1 MTDTTVYMLT
11 TVDNPWDP
19 FTHFDEWNTYD
30 MMMGYHTCS
39 YLARIAKS
47 SEDLSEPDQVSVIQ
61 NAIDSIL
68 EENVSGMWIK
78 VAENGGR
85 EMSTRGEGV

>member
-1 MTDTTVYMLT
+1 MTDTTWMLT
-11 TVDNPWDP
+11 TVDNPYDP
-19 FTHFDEWNTYD
+19 FTQFDEWNNYD
-30 MMMGYHTCS
+30 MTLGYHTCS

-47 SEDLSEPDQVSVIQ
+47 SDELSEADQAVAIQ

-78 VAENGGR
+78 VSANGGR
-85 EMSTRGEGV
+85 EMSPIGEGG